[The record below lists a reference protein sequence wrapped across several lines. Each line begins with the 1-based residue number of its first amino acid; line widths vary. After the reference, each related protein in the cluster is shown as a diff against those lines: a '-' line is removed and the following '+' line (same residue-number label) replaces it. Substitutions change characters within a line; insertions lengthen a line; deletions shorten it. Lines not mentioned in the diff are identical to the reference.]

1 MTARS
6 SSPACQAGGLEVFWA
21 QDGLPVSSMLLLD
34 DPHEARAFPVG
45 AMRLAWCA
53 ACGFVCNAAHEEA
66 RSEYSA
72 RYEASQAYS
81 AVFQSFA
88 TGLARRWIERYD
100 LRRKVVLEIGCDKG
114 DFLALLCAMGDNT
127 GIGIDP
133 AATARPPQGP
143 AADRL
148 TFIAEPYSQA
158 HAGLVADVV
167 VCRHT
172 LEHIADPFGF
182 LRTLRRSLEAR
193 PDTLVLFEVP
203 DVRRV
208 LEELAFWDVYYEH
221 CSYFTAGSLVRLF
234 RRCGFDVRN
243 LEVDFGG
250 QYLVIEAVPGT
261 GAPTPVPGEDDLGAV
276 ASAVARFR
284 DGITPH
290 LEMLRVEARER
301 GRSVIW
307 GGGSKGVSYLT
318 TLGAGAA
325 FVAAVD
331 VNPHKQGRYLPGTG
345 LPVVAP
351 GELTAIRPEVVV
363 AMNPLYLAEIQGD
376 LDRFGITASLVAAGT
391 SRGGCG

>member
-1 MTARS
+1 MTAPRS
-6 SSPACQAGGLEVFWA
+6 SCPACRSGGLETFWS

-34 DPHEARAFPVG
+34 DPVEARAFPVG
-45 AMRLAWCA
+45 SMRLAWCTG
-53 ACGFVCNAAHEEA
+53 CGFVCNAAHEES

-100 LRRKVVLEIGCDKG
+100 LRGKVVLEIGCDKG

-133 AATARPPQGP
+133 AATARPPEGP
-143 AADRL
+143 AAERL
-148 TFIAEPYSQA
+148 TFIAEPYSEA
-158 HAGLVADVV
+158 HGAIAADVV

-172 LEHIADPFGF
+172 LEHIPDPFEF
-182 LRTLRRSLEAR
+182 LCTLRRSLEDR

-234 RRCGFDVRN
+234 RRCGFDVRD

-261 GAPTPVPGEDDLGAV
+261 GVPTPVRGEDDLVAVSAAVTPGRGSGAGSIRDLGRGIEGGGVPHHARCRCGLRGRGRRQPPQAGAV
-276 ASAVARFR
+276 PARQR
-284 DGITPH
+284 A
-290 LEMLRVEARER
+290 ARR
-301 GRSVIW
+301 GPRSPDVDPAR
-307 GGGSKGVSYLT
+307 GGGGDEPPL
-318 TLGAGAA
+318 
-325 FVAAVD
+325 
-331 VNPHKQGRYLPGTG
+331 PHRDPG
-345 LPVVAP
+345 
-351 GELTAIRPEVVV
+351 
-363 AMNPLYLAEIQGD
+363 
-376 LDRFGITASLVAAGT
+376 
-391 SRGGCG
+391 